1 MNKIRILVVDDSI
14 IMRKMLTLLLSKEP
28 DMEVVAT
35 ARNGEEGV
43 ALARSVRPDAVIL
56 DVIMP
61 GMDGLEA
68 LTHIRK
74 STPRL
79 PVIMFSVATAEGAA
93 VTMDALSRGATDF
106 VTKPSQLRE
115 AMDSMETISSSLV
128 PKLRAVVPVRRPVTD
143 GPSKDSPKRLFPL
156 GFLARIVAIG
166 VSTGGPE
173 ALARFLPGLPAGF
186 RCPITIV
193 QHMPVLFTRHLA
205 ERLDKRSEIRVKLAE
220 DGEPLKNGVALLCP
234 GDCHIS
240 IAGPVENPV
249 VRLTDDPPV
258 NSCKPSAD
266 ILFESVANI
275 FGNRAIGVVLTGM
288 GSDGLHGCRMLHQA
302 GAYILVQDEE
312 SSVVWGMPGAVAR
325 AGLAHHQLS
334 PENLAKAVIKAVTH
348 SRHQ

>member
-1 MNKIRILVVDDSI
+1 MRKIRILVVDDSI

-43 ALARSVRPDAVIL
+43 SLARSVQPDAIIL

-74 STPRL
+74 AAPRL

-115 AMDSMETISSSLV
+115 AMDAMETISCTLV
-128 PKLRAVVPVRRPVTD
+128 PKLRAVSSLRRSFPDKTD
-143 GPSKDSPKRLFPL
+143 SAPRKRLFPL
-156 GFLARIVAIG
+156 GFLARVVAIG

-173 ALARFLPGLPAGF
+173 ALARFLPGLPADF
-186 RCPITIV
+186 RCPIAIV
-193 QHMPVLFTRHLA
+193 QHMPVLFTQHLA
-205 ERLDKRSEIRVKLAE
+205 DRLDKRSSIRVKLAE
-220 DGEPLKNGVALLCP
+220 DGEPLTNGTALLCP
-234 GDCHIS
+234 GDSHLKIS
-240 IAGPVENPV
+240 GSVDRPL

-266 ILFESVANI
+266 ILFESVADI
-275 FGNRAIGVVLTGM
+275 FGDRAIGVVLTGM
-288 GSDGLHGCRMLHQA
+288 GSDGLQGCHKLHQA
-302 GAYILVQDEE
+302 GAFILAQDEE
-312 SSVVWGMPGAVAR
+312 SSVVWGMPGAIAR
-325 AGLAHHQLS
+325 AGLAHRQLP
-334 PENLAKAVIKAVTH
+334 PEKLAEEVIQAM
-348 SRHQ
+348 SRTKHR